1 MFGSI
6 TVTMKKHGIPVKLV
20 FVRNRNKAGEYIILL
35 TTDCGISNREAV
47 RLYGNRWSI
56 EVFFRVGKSLFCLGS
71 ECQGRSDDMAVSSNT
86 IVFTRYILLGLPVV
100 LC

>member
-47 RLYGNRWSI
+47 RLYGNH
-56 EVFFRVGKSLFCLGS
+56 
-71 ECQGRSDDMAVSSNT
+71 
-86 IVFTRYILLGLPVV
+86 
-100 LC
+100 